1 VQHESRWMQILFL
14 LRVHKLQSGG
24 DVLVE
29 NVFVAIVA
37 QVSSRANSQ
46 IRWSIFFSGDQQILV

>member
-1 VQHESRWMQILFL
+1 MQILFL